1 MKRAMNGFPGFAAM
15 SPTVV
20 IKQTLAAA
28 AANNDNNNK
37 AGTAT
42 TATAA
47 GASCQGSRLASAGV
61 PVSMGQEQRAGV
73 AVVYGED
80 GEESGYTDVSLGLP
94 STGSSAVSL
103 SPSSSA
109 TDAVLAAT
117 SKAAS
122 RGNGAVVEHHGQHW
136 TSLLDCV
143 GDAIPRRVGLFAD
156 LSHLVASWLE
166 EGQQEGQQQQG
177 QQQGQQ
183 RQQWGAHSSVA
194 LPAGALQTLPP
205 TVVMASSVD
214 HMVSAARTDGAGREA
229 AELGGRLGWVQGRK
243 TAGRAG

>member
-1 MKRAMNGFPGFAAM
+1 MMKRAMNGFPGFAAM

-20 IKQTLAAA
+20 IKHTLAAA
-28 AANNDNNNK
+28 ATANNNK

-42 TATAA
+42 TAMAA
-47 GASCQGSRLASAGV
+47 GATAALSCQGSRLADAGV
-61 PVSMGQEQRAGV
+61 PVSVGQEQRPGV

-80 GEESGYTDVSLGLP
+80 GEESGYTDVSLGLQ
-94 STGSSAVSL
+94 STGSSDASL
-103 SPSSSA
+103 FPSSSA
-109 TDAVLAAT
+109 TSSALAAT
-117 SKAAS
+117 STVAS
-122 RGNGAVVEHHGQHW
+122 RVTGVVREQHGQHW
-136 TSLLDCV
+136 TSVLDCA

-156 LSHLVASWLE
+156 LSHLLASW
-166 EGQQEGQQQQG
+166 QQDGQQQG

-183 RQQWGAHSSVA
+183 GQQLGADRSVA

-214 HMVSAARTDGAGREA
+214 HMVSAARINGAGREA

-243 TAGRAG
+243 TAGQAG